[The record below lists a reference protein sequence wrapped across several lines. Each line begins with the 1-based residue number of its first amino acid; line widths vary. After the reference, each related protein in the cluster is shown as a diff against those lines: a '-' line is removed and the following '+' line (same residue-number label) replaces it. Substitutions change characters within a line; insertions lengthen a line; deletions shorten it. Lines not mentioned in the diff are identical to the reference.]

1 MTFKA
6 GKLTY
11 RLQFSVRTAPVD
23 DGYGNVVSG
32 DWTPQFEARC
42 HIMFLKGSES
52 VLASRLEAKS
62 PVIIGLRNS
71 ANARRVTPEWR
82 ATDLNTGIVYEIK
95 EQPRPS
101 DDRSHFE
108 MLAMSGVAA

>member
-1 MTFKA
+1 MAFKA

-11 RLQFSVRTAPVD
+11 RLQFSVRTAPVE

-62 PVIIGLRNS
+62 PVIIAMRNS
-71 ANARRVTPEWR
+71 SNARRVTAEWR
-82 ATDLNTGIVYEIK
+82 AMDISTGIIYQIK

-108 MLAMSGVAA
+108 VMAMSGVAA

>member
-1 MTFKA
+1 MIKA

-11 RLQFSVRTAPVD
+11 RMQFSVRTAPVD

-32 DWTPQFEARC
+32 DWVPQFEARC
-42 HIMFLKGSES
+42 HITFLKGSEG

-62 PVIIGLRNS
+62 PVIIAMRNS
-71 ANARRVTPEWR
+71 SNARRVTHEWR
-82 ATDLNTGIVYEIK
+82 AKDLSTGAVYEIK

-101 DDRSHFE
+101 DDRAHFE